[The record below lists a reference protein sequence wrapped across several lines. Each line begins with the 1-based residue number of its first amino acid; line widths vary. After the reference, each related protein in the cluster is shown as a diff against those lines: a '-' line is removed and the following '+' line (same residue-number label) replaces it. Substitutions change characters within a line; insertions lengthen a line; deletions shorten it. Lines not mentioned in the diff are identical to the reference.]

1 MDSSFEGRERVGK
14 REVRDELSRRVGI
27 SLGGLCPLANVG
39 QPGIHFK
46 QRNDR
51 FDLIFRR

>member
-14 REVRDELSRRVGI
+14 REVRDELSSRVGI